1 MVLGT
6 ALDHILKD
14 WSDRANAG
22 DKGAEQTFRTMMRM
36 IADCVHE
43 TRARK
48 LLGLQPLPDGKAA
61 GPFTS

>member
-22 DKGAEQTFRTMMRM
+22 DKAAEQSFRTMMRM

-43 TRARK
+43 IRARK